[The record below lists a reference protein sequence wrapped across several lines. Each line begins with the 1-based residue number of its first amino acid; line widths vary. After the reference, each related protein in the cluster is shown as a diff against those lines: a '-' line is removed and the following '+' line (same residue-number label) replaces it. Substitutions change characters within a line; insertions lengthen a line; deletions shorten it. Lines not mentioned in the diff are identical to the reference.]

1 MTNHAILAAH
11 YRAEATLATEP
22 EVQRAL
28 TLAAERFEV
37 LAMMGVEPRLRRCVV
52 IEVEGREVGH
62 G

>member
-1 MTNHAILAAH
+1 MNNYTRLALEH
-11 YRAEATLATEP
+11 RSLATLATEP

-52 IEVEGREVGH
+52 IEVEGREVGT
-62 G
+62 